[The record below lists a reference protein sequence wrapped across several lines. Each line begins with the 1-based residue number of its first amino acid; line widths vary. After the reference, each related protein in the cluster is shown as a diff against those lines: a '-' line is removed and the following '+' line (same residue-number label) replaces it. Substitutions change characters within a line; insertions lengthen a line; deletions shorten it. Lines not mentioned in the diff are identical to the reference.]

1 MKLNDY
7 FDRITVINL
16 PERQDRRR
24 EISRELDKLG
34 LALGESGVCL
44 FPAIRPAGADDFPSR
59 GAHGAYLSHLEVLR
73 LAQRDG
79 IKHLLVLEDDLLI
92 NPRLKDASAQLLE
105 QLSTSS
111 WGIVYFGHMVVSQA
125 RQVHLSPTTQPQ
137 QCLHFYAVHHS
148 QFAPL
153 IAYLE
158 ACLQRPAGHPDGGKM
173 HVDGAI
179 SMYRERHPECLTL
192 LVEPSLGSQRP
203 SRSDI
208 TNNRWYDRLPLVRE
222 LIALARRGKAYWR
235 QRGAGS
241 QP

>member
-16 PERQDRRR
+16 PERHDRRR

-34 LALGESGVCL
+34 LSLGQAGVCL
-44 FPAIRPAGADDFPSR
+44 FPAIRPAAADDFPSR

-73 LAQRDG
+73 QARRDG
-79 IKHLLVLEDDLLI
+79 IRHLLVLEDDLLI
-92 NPRLKDASAQLLE
+92 SPRLKDASPHLLAE
-105 QLSTSS
+105 LSISH
-111 WGIVYFGHMVVSQA
+111 WGIVYFGHMQHSQA
-125 RQVHLSPTTQPQ
+125 RQVHLSPTTQAQ
-137 QCLHFYAVHHS
+137 QCLHFYAVHHR
-148 QFAPL
+148 QFTPL
-153 IAYLE
+153 IDYLE
-158 ACLQRPAGHPDGGKM
+158 ACLQRPAGHPEGGAM

-179 SMYRERHPECLTL
+179 SMFRARHPECQTL

-222 LIALARRGKAYWR
+222 LIALARRGKAWLR
-235 QRGAGS
+235 QKNPGS
-241 QP
+241 QA